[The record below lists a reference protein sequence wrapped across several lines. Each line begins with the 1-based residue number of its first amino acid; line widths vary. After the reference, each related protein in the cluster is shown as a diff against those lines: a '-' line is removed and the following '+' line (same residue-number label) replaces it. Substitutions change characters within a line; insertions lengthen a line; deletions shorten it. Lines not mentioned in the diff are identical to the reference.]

1 MTGLMG
7 KEKKR
12 VFGRYQ
18 LGDEAGKGGMAVVF
32 KAYDTR
38 LEKQVALKIIRTDRI
53 SPEMANRTLKRFE
66 REAKSAAQ
74 LEHPNIIKVLD
85 YGKANGDKPY
95 IVMEYLPGGT
105 LKSRLSKNPIS
116 WREAINLLMP
126 MAHALQFAHERKI
139 VHRDVKP
146 SNILFNQ
153 AGQPVL
159 SDFGIVKLLGDEVTQ
174 DLSSTGF
181 MIGTPEYM
189 SPEQATG
196 SNFDHRVDIYALGII
211 FYEMVTG
218 RRPFNADT
226 PVGVLVKQASE
237 PLPRPTR
244 YNKDIPAG
252 VENFLL
258 KALAK
263 DPNQRY
269 QNMGDVVEAF
279 HELIRSSGKTVS
291 PFGATSTFSTYIQ
304 QDTST
309 ATVTYNK
316 PKPRTPWLSRLL
328 IGGAVTVL
336 LCFASIGAGWA
347 LGLFPFEQLGTAPT
361 QPLVS
366 VPSKTPT
373 KRILPTRTQAPVV
386 TLTKTNKPP
395 VTNTPVPVSSTVP
408 LKLCNNST
416 ENICVYSINPQPNNT
431 LIVAL
436 IFKNILNPSNLPY
449 LKVGELTFN
458 CQILAAYPDRLYC
471 NGPSTSGN
479 KVFTVHSSNNQVLGS
494 GTFSAPR
501 YVAPSPTPRRGGGG
515 GDGNYP

>member
-1 MTGLMG
+1 MTGLME
-7 KEKKR
+7 KEKNR

-105 LKSRLSKNPIS
+105 LKNRLSKNPIP

-244 YNKDIPAG
+244 YNKDIPSG

-269 QNMGDVVEAF
+269 QNMGEVIEAF
-279 HELIRSSGKTVS
+279 HELVRSNGKTVS
-291 PFGATSTFSTYIQ
+291 PFGATSTFSTYSQ

-309 ATVTYNK
+309 ATVTYDK
-316 PKPRTPWLSRLL
+316 PKPRTSWLSWLL
-328 IGGAVTVL
+328 IGGAVIALFCLT
-336 LCFASIGAGWA
+336 SIGAGWA
-347 LGLFPFEQLGTAPT
+347 LGLLPFEQPVTMPT

-366 VPSKTPT
+366 VSSRTPT
-373 KRILPTRTQAPVV
+373 KNVLPTRTQAPVA
-386 TLTKTNKPP
+386 TNKPAS
-395 VTNTPVPVSSTVP
+395 TNTPSFGSSSSVP
-408 LKLCNNST
+408 LRLCNNSS
-416 ENICVYSINPQPNNT
+416 EDICVHSINPQPNNS

-436 IFKNILNPSNLPY
+436 IFKNNLNSSNLPY
-449 LKVGELTFN
+449 LKVGDQNFKCE
-458 CQILAAYPDRLYC
+458 ILAAYPGRLYC
-471 NGPSTSGN
+471 NGPATSGT
-479 KVFTVHSSNNQVLGS
+479 KVFTVYSSSNQVVGA
-494 GTFSAPR
+494 GEFSVPK

-515 GDGNYP
+515 GGGNYP